1 MNGRKNMGP
10 SEKNE
15 ILVEYD
21 DTLKSYFVIWKL
33 AVAGLGKTKQSAL
46 NDLRRAAHFG
56 IDTTINSQLK
66 ILETEKEA

>member
-1 MNGRKNMGP
+1 METKENR
-10 SEKNE
+10 E
-15 ILVEYD
+15 IIVEYD
-21 DTLKSYFVIWKL
+21 DTLKSYYVIWDL

-56 IDTTINSQLK
+56 IDTTIDFQLK